1 MDVLEQ
7 FLRSVSYK
15 FPKGYPDVN
24 DPKDVELLNKL
35 LNEIIDIKTP
45 LNEQQTEYDDRIKDA
60 LGVDQIPICETPLE
74 LGRDFNLNGKDA
86 EIWKKLFGVKPI
98 AARTGKQTAGSGNG
112 EVSTYWAFQYNKS
125 RKFQVEDRRGADNP
139 DLVINNLGV
148 EIKDYGSKMIT
159 LGKFFGDKK
168 SYGLLSNLFGFKS
181 LLEAVKDGKF
191 PEESAANPG
200 TFKSTELVD
209 ASRLMLDFYKETK
222 LKEFATKYQF
232 EIVLNLFK
240 RVEAILQELG
250 LSGSA
255 SPEDVASGILKVMI
269 KTKLNKKPM
278 LQQDR
283 GYVLNV
289 NVNGLGDFVE
299 VTNEKIDSLD
309 NEALLNN
316 IAVAASEM
324 KMNFDALFK
333 D

>member
-1 MDVLEQ
+1 MDVLEK
-7 FLRSVSYK
+7 FLNSITYK
-15 FPKGYPDVN
+15 FPKGYPDMK
-24 DPKDVELLNKL
+24 DPKDVELLHEMINKV
-35 LNEIIDIKTP
+35 IDTKTP
-45 LNEQQTEYDDRIKDA
+45 LNEQQTEYDDRIKEA
-60 LGVDQIPICETPLE
+60 LGVEQIPICQTPLE
-74 LGRDFNLNGKDA
+74 LGKDFNLNGKDA

-112 EVSTYWAFQYNKS
+112 EVSTYWAFQYNKN

-181 LLEAVKDGKF
+181 LLEAVKEGKF

-200 TFKSTELVD
+200 TFKSSELVD
-209 ASRLMLDFYKETK
+209 ASRLMLNFYKEAK
-222 LKEFATKYQF
+222 LKEFAEKYQF

-250 LSGSA
+250 LSGSS

-278 LQQDR
+278 MGQDR

-299 VTNEKIDSLD
+299 VTNEKIDTLD
-309 NEALLNN
+309 SEALLNN

-333 D
+333 

>member
-1 MDVLEQ
+1 M
-7 FLRSVSYK
+7 
-15 FPKGYPDVN
+15 N
-24 DPKDVELLNKL
+24 NPKDVELLNEL
-35 LNEIIDIKTP
+35 LNEAVDSKTV
-45 LNEQQTEYDDRIKDA
+45 LNEQQTEYDDRIKEA
-60 LGVDQIPICETPLE
+60 LGVEQIPICQTPLE
-74 LGRDFNLNGKDA
+74 LGKDFNLSGNDA

-112 EVSTYWAFQYNKS
+112 EVSTYWAFQYNKN

-181 LLEAVKDGKF
+181 LLEAIKEGKF

-200 TFKSTELVD
+200 TFKSSELVD
-209 ASRLMLDFYKETK
+209 AARLMLDFYKESK
-222 LKEFATKYQF
+222 LKEFAEKYQF
-232 EIVLNLFK
+232 EVVVNLFK
-240 RVEAILQELG
+240 RVEAILSELG

-278 LQQDR
+278 LGQDR

-309 NEALLNN
+309 NELILNN
-316 IAVAASEM
+316 IAVASSEM

>member
-1 MDVLEQ
+1 MDVLEK
-7 FLRSVSYK
+7 FLHSISYK
-15 FPKGYPDVN
+15 FPKGYPDMN

-35 LNEIIDIKTP
+35 LNEAVDTKTV
-45 LNEQQTEYDDRIKDA
+45 LNEQQTEYDDRIKEA
-60 LGVDQIPICETPLE
+60 LGVEQIPICQTPLE
-74 LGRDFNLNGKDA
+74 LGKDFNLSGKDA

-112 EVSTYWAFQYNKS
+112 EVSTYWAFQYNKTG
-125 RKFQVEDRRGADNP
+125 KFQVEDRRGADNP

-181 LLEAVKDGKF
+181 LLEAVKEGKF
-191 PEESAANPG
+191 PEASASNPG
-200 TFKSTELVD
+200 TFKSSELVD
-209 ASRLMLDFYKETK
+209 ASRLMLNFYKESQ
-222 LKEFATKYQF
+222 LKEFAQKYQF
-232 EIVLNLFK
+232 EIVLNLFS
-240 RVEAILQELG
+240 RVEAILNELG

-278 LQQDR
+278 LGQDR

-299 VTNEKIDSLD
+299 VSNEKIDALNTED
-309 NEALLNN
+309 LLNN
-316 IAVAASEM
+316 IAVASSEM

>member
-7 FLRSVSYK
+7 FLHSISYK
-15 FPKGYPDVN
+15 FPKGYPDMN
-24 DPKDVELLNKL
+24 DPKDVELLNNL
-35 LNEIIDIKTP
+35 LNEVVDMKTP

-60 LGVDQIPICETPLE
+60 LGVDQIPTCETPLE
-74 LGRDFNLNGKDA
+74 LGKDFNLSGKDA

-112 EVSTYWAFQYNKS
+112 EVSTYWAFQYNKTGQ
-125 RKFQVEDRRGADNP
+125 FQVEDRRGADNP
-139 DLVINNLGV
+139 DLIINNLGV

-181 LLEAVKDGKF
+181 LLEALKENKF
-191 PEESAANPG
+191 PEESTANPG
-200 TFKSTELVD
+200 TFKSSELVD
-209 ASRLMLDFYKETK
+209 AARLMLNFYKESK
-222 LKEFATKYQF
+222 LKEFAEKYQF
-232 EIVLNLFK
+232 EVVMNLFK

-255 SPEDVASGILKVMI
+255 SPEEVAGGILKVMI

-278 LQQDR
+278 LGQDR

-299 VTNEKIDSLD
+299 VSNEKIDALD
-309 NEALLNN
+309 SEALLNN
-316 IAVAASEM
+316 VAVASSEM

>member
-1 MDVLEQ
+1 MDILEQ
-7 FLRSVSYK
+7 FIRSVAYK
-15 FPKGYPDVN
+15 FPKGYPDMK

-35 LNEIIDIKTP
+35 LNEIIDTKAP

-60 LGVDQIPICETPLE
+60 LGVDQIPICQTPLE
-74 LGRDFNLNGKDA
+74 LGKDFNLSGKDG

-112 EVSTYWAFQYNKS
+112 EVSTYWAFQYNKTG
-125 RKFQVEDRRGADNP
+125 KFQVEDRRGADNP

-200 TFKSTELVD
+200 TFKSSELVD
-209 ASRLMLDFYKETK
+209 VSRLMLDFYKETK

-232 EIVLNLFK
+232 EIILNLFK

-309 NEALLNN
+309 NEAILNN